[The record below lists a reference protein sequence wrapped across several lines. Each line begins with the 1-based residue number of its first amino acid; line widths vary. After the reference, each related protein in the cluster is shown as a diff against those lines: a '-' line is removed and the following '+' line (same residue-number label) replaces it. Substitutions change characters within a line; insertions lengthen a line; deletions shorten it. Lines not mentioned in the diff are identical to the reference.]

1 MFSSGR
7 NFFSSRRNFLAVTA
21 GACIAP
27 VIALAQDRQVLAL
40 TVRDASLQRDQHAP
54 GNVFIAL
61 RLNWKSTEEFGAYTQ
76 TRIGKT
82 IALSIDGEIVLRAR
96 LVEAIHAGN
105 IRISLNSDE
114 DRAQKI
120 LRRLKDKSAKVEV
133 HVLD

>member
-1 MFSSGR
+1 M
-7 NFFSSRRNFLAVTA
+7 
-21 GACIAP
+21 
-27 VIALAQDRQVLAL
+27 LAL